1 MNSLGKHSHVS
12 DKRFSNVYFTKDI
25 SSESLINVYK
35 ALNYELFSI
44 DSGTND
50 DF

>member
-25 SSESLINVYK
+25 SWVLEIMSYSL
-35 ALNYELFSI
+35 
-44 DSGTND
+44 
-50 DF
+50 